1 MVLSRAEKKRKKLWK
16 KLGFEYE
23 DILAIFPRFHVLENL
38 IKSVKEILE
47 TSIEENKKDIADL
60 KEVIPNVEKSL
71 NEAIRICNKQTED
84 LKAENEQRKKM
95 FEYLT
100 TQETIKEE

>member
-1 MVLSRAEKKRKKLWK
+1 MVLTRIEKKRAKFWK

-23 DILAIFPRFHVLENL
+23 
-38 IKSVKEILE
+38 EILGIFSRLNFLE
-47 TSIEENKKDIADL
+47 GFAKG
-60 KEVIPNVEKSL
+60 VIPNIEKSL

-84 LKAENEQRKKM
+84 VKTENEQRKKM

>member
-1 MVLSRAEKKRKKLWK
+1 MVLTRIEKKRAKFWK

-23 DILAIFPRFHVLENL
+23 EILGIFSRLNFLEGFAKGVRENLENL
-38 IKSVKEILE
+38 EKRITELE
-47 TSIEENKKDIADL
+47 A
-60 KEVIPNVEKSL
+60 VIPNIEKSL

-84 LKAENEQRKKM
+84 VKTENEQRKKM

>member
-1 MVLSRAEKKRKKLWK
+1 MVLTRAEKKRIKLWK

-23 DILAIFPRFHVLENL
+23 EILGIFSRLNFLEGFAKGIRENL
-38 IKSVKEILE
+38 DTLE
-47 TSIEENKKDIADL
+47 KLEKRIAEL
-60 KEVIPNVEKSL
+60 EVVIPNIEKSL

-84 LKAENEQRKKM
+84 VKAENEQRKKM